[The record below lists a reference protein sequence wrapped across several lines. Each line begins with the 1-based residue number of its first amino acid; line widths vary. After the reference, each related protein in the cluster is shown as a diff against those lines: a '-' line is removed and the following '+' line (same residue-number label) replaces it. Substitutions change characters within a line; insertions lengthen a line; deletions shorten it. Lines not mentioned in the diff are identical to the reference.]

1 MQLNVV
7 LTLIFAIVIAAFAL
21 FNASVVT
28 VSFFF
33 AKVELSLAIVIIAS
47 ALIGALI
54 IWFFDA
60 FKKLRTNKQMKE
72 LNKKNTEFEKKLIQK
87 EAYIKE
93 LEEKVSLKEALINEL
108 KANETLRARENT
120 PAVETMP
127 NDETAQNNNLENG
140 D

>member
-21 FNASVVT
+21 FNAAVVT

-33 AKVELSLAIVIIAS
+33 AKVELSLAIVIIGS

-60 FKKLRTNKQMKE
+60 FKKLKTNKQIKD
-72 LNKKNTEFEKKLIQK
+72 LSKKNTEFEKQLIQK
-87 EAYIKE
+87 EAYAKE
-93 LEEKVSLKEALINEL
+93 LEEKVSLKEVLIKEL
-108 KANETLRARENT
+108 KENEVLRFKEN
-120 PAVETMP
+120 EQKIENMK
-127 NDETAQNNNLENG
+127 NSENIQNNDVENG